1 MRPLAAIAA
10 TVAALLAVA
19 VLVAGSSTP
28 HPAVLPIDGD
38 GYLSLP
44 VNDTYVT
51 SPYGMRM
58 HPILHVWMLH
68 DGTDLHAPCGTPV
81 YAAAPGRVVS
91 ELDRAEYGNQLI
103 IDHGR
108 VHGVSLRTSY
118 NHLESYVVDVGQHV
132 KRRQLIAY
140 SGSTGRVTAC
150 HLHFMVYVND
160 ATVDPMTWL

>member
-1 MRPLAAIAA
+1 M
-10 TVAALLAVA
+10 
-19 VLVAGSSTP
+19 
-28 HPAVLPIDGD
+28 IDGD

-103 IDHGR
+103 VDHGR

-118 NHLESYVVDVGQHV
+118 NHLASYVVDVGQRV

-150 HLHFMVYVND
+150 HLHFIAYVND